1 MKGYIEDGAWL
12 SCSFDLAATPR
23 QLKRHLDQEDK
34 KVQYSSGKRLLTVLD
49 KNTSEC
55 FKCKLA
61 AKKWGGLLSL
71 VGGIVVGVALIFS
84 GPVGWIA
91 LGALVVVAVGT
102 TVAVFAHDCAE
113 PQSGGEW
120 INFHDTTYIKGKQAI
135 LYNKSILEC
144 KDLGLLI
151 ASETEAQAQAVSDK
165 MKWQARGEL
174 GLQIL
179 SNALIGVTTGYGM
192 FDKSPQGLDMD
203 LSTGPLAVASYI
215 HTDFVH
221 PEYNWKQSTLVGL
234 GYTSAN
240 FGLGSVHRIQGMPNW
255 SKHLGTEISLQD
267 IGIAALTTGIGA
279 GSDYLEGKLSDSSNS
294 VIQELSDNVS
304 QTSGKKIVS
313 SNY

>member
-12 SCSFDLAATPR
+12 SCSFDLAGTPK
-23 QLKRHLDQEDK
+23 QLKRHLDKEDN
-34 KVQYSSGKRLLTVLD
+34 KVQYSNGKRLLTVAD

-71 VGGIVVGVALIFS
+71 VGGIVVGVALVFS

-91 LGALVVVAVGT
+91 LGALAVVAIGT
-102 TVAVFAHDCAE
+102 TIAVFAHDCAD
-113 PQSGGEW
+113 PQSSGNW
-120 INFHDTTYIKGKQAI
+120 INFHQTTFIKGKEAI
-135 LYNKSILEC
+135 LYNKSVLEC

-151 ASETEAQAQAVSDK
+151 ASETEAQAQAVSDE

-179 SNALIGVTTGYGM
+179 SNSLIGFVTGYGM
-192 FDKSPQGLDMD
+192 FDRTPQGLDMD

-221 PEYNWKQSTLVGL
+221 PEYSWQQSTLAGL

-240 FGLGSVHRIQGMPNW
+240 FGLGSVHRINRMPDW
-255 SKHLGTEISLQD
+255 SKNLGTEISLQD
-267 IGIAALTTGIGA
+267 LGVAALTTGIGA
-279 GSDYLEGKLSDSSNS
+279 GSDYLEGELANSSNS
-294 VIQELSDNVS
+294 VVQELSSSVS
-304 QTSGKKIVS
+304 DTSGKKIVS